1 MLSNIFSQIISTNF
15 IGKKTPFNLNLKN
28 KSFIPCFYLAL
39 LFLFLFFISYLALLY
54 YQRKD
59 NKNIDKKKKKPPT
72 RQNASDSFTNS
83 SNQTVRV
90 LQLQN
95 PRRYLFLP
103 PCFSLKTHP
112 YSHSFLIQQKNKVV
126 PLLKNL
132 TSHTL
137 YYCTPLFQ
145 DSFVVF
151 LQPHH
156 LAPPTSSKPTKP
168 LAPPSP

>member
-1 MLSNIFSQIISTNF
+1 MFLS
-15 IGKKTPFNLNLKN
+15 
-28 KSFIPCFYLAL
+28 CFT
-39 LFLFLFFISYLALLY
+39 FFFFYKLSLLY
-54 YQRKD
+54 FIIKEKITKIQT
-59 NKNIDKKKKKPPT
+59 KKKKPPT

-95 PRRYLFLP
+95 PRRHLFLP

>member
-1 MLSNIFSQIISTNF
+1 MFLSCFTFFFFYKLSLLCFIIKEKITKIQTQKKNPPRARMQVIVSQIRAT
-15 IGKKTPFNLNLKN
+15 
-28 KSFIPCFYLAL
+28 
-39 LFLFLFFISYLALLY
+39 
-54 YQRKD
+54 
-59 NKNIDKKKKKPPT
+59 
-72 RQNASDSFTNS
+72 
-83 SNQTVRV
+83 TVRV

-95 PRRYLFLP
+95 PRRHLFLP